1 MNIAAAATDFVNRT
15 AALFF
20 EKYPDI
26 EIQFGLHAT
35 SVKNDLGYIKAT
47 DERIRIVWEDLGAFP
62 FSYIPNDIKDF
73 DKTMSLVD
81 SIANLRGAS
90 DRFGVVT
97 KGLVK
102 LDWSEFE
109 HLKGAQTIGV
119 SSRAL
124 KENRIERKRR
134 IWRYIQAAWLANA
147 DKAQGAVREIC
158 RLKNGDACILALC
171 EDGMFE
177 ENIMFPVALYSE
189 MLWNAEGDLKEITK
203 AVAMRGYVDF
213 A

>member
-1 MNIAAAATDFVNRT
+1 VRNRLDF
-15 AALFF
+15 
-20 EKYPDI
+20 
-26 EIQFGLHAT
+26 
-35 SVKNDLGYIKAT
+35 IKT
-47 DERIRIVWEDLGAFP
+47 VDPRIRIVWENCGSFP
-62 FSYIPNDIKDF
+62 FSYAPEDISSFEATKDF
-73 DKTMSLVD
+73 VRT
-81 SIANLRGAS
+81 IAQLRGAD

-109 HLKGAQTIGV
+109 HLKGAQTIGI
-119 SSRAL
+119 SSRSL

-147 DKAQGAVREIC
+147 DKAQVAVREIC

-189 MLWNAEGDLKEITK
+189 MLWNAEEDLKEITK
-203 AVAMRGYVDF
+203 AVSMRGYVDF